1 MKHSTML
8 NRWIFPGLLIAAT
21 LVVAMPE
28 AAFAQGATD
37 AMVRLLQSG
46 KLPDSRVG
54 TVIGMIAERGNEEN
68 LGILFQ
74 ETTKADGFN
83 PQLKLEALSAL
94 KKASESRN
102 LVPAG
107 DLSAISGM
115 ISSEDPTLK
124 TLGIQLAGLWKV
136 QATADTL
143 AAIALAN
150 DQPLKLRRLAIDSLI
165 ETGSDQ
171 TAATVAKLT
180 DANQP
185 LSIRYVGVAA
195 LTNIDIQQAAQAAA
209 EVLAS
214 ADTSTDP
221 ADMIDAFLAD
231 TKGPD
236 ALAAALKD
244 KMLDGDVAKMCLRQM
259 YSVGRSDA
267 SLVDVLST
275 AAGIDNNPDPL
286 TDEQLQSLVAKV
298 LEKGDPARG
307 EDIFRRKE
315 LSCLKCHAISGAGGQ
330 IGPDL
335 SPVGATSPVDYV
347 INSILFPEM
356 AVKEAYIMKT
366 IVDYDGKMHQG
377 VVVDEND
384 DRVVLKDANGKEL
397 IIPADDI
404 DLEKEGG
411 SLMPKGLA
419 NFLTEEEFLDLVRYV
434 AELGKPGPYGIRSEP
449 TIQRW
454 RVLKEVPEGLQGEA
468 NPSTG
473 EFESQILGLG
483 EDAWMPVY
491 GKVNGK
497 LPLADLA
504 EIESPILFL
513 QAEIEVVD
521 AGKVAVKMSQTAGV
535 TVWIIDDEFNGSEPI
550 VADVLPGRHKITFR
564 LDKRKLEGD
573 TFRAVV
579 TKPSDSTAQYTVV
592 GGS

>member
-1 MKHSTML
+1 ML
-8 NRWIFPGLLIAAT
+8 NRFLLVGCLTCACLLLASPQT
-21 LVVAMPE
+21 AS
-28 AAFAQGATD
+28 AQGATD

-46 KLPDSRVG
+46 KLPESRVG
-54 TVIGMIAERGNEEN
+54 TVIGMIAERGNAEN

-74 ETTKADGFN
+74 EATKADGFS
-83 PQLKLEALSAL
+83 PALKLQSLAAL

-107 DLSAISGM
+107 DLSAISDLIASDDPGM
-115 ISSEDPTLK
+115 K
-124 TLGIQLAGLWKV
+124 TLGIELAGLWKV
-136 QATADTL
+136 EATAETL
-143 AAIALAN
+143 AGLALDN

-165 ETGSDQ
+165 ATGSNQ
-171 TAATVAKLT
+171 TAETVAKLT
-180 DANQP
+180 SEDQP
-185 LSIRYVGVAA
+185 LAIRYLGVSA
-195 LTNIDIQQAAQAAA
+195 LTNIDLAKAAQAAA
-209 EVLAS
+209 NVLTG

-236 ALAAALKD
+236 ALAAALAGKQ
-244 KMLDGDVAKMCLRQM
+244 LDADVAKMCLRQM

-267 SLVDVLST
+267 SLVDVLSA

-286 TDEQLQSLVAKV
+286 TDEQLQALVAKV
-298 LEKGDPARG
+298 LDKGDPARG
-307 EDIFRRKE
+307 EEVFRRKE

-356 AVKEAYIMKT
+356 AVKEAYIMKS
-366 IVDYDGKMHQG
+366 IVDFDGKMHQG
-377 VVVDEND
+377 IVADENE
-384 DRVVLKDANGKEL
+384 DRTILKDANGNEI

-419 NFLTEEEFLDLVRYV
+419 NFLTEDEFLDLVAYV
-434 AELGKPGPYGIRSEP
+434 AELGKPGPYGIRSKP

-454 RVLKEVPEGLQGEA
+454 RVLKEVPAALQGEA

-473 EFESQILGLG
+473 EFESQILGQDA
-483 EDAWMPVY
+483 DAWLPVY
-491 GKVNGK
+491 GMVNGD
-497 LPLADLA
+497 LPLGELS
-504 EIESPILFL
+504 EIESEVLFL

-521 AGKVAVKMSQTAGV
+521 GGDVGVEMNQTSGI
-535 TVWIIDDEFNGSEPI
+535 TVWITDDEFPGSEPI
-550 VADVLPGRHKITFR
+550 SASVLPGRHKITFR
-564 LDKRKLEGD
+564 LDRRKFEGN

-579 TKPSDSTAQYTVV
+579 TKPAGSAAQYTVV

>member
-1 MKHSTML
+1 MYHRSFVLCCLLLASML
-8 NRWIFPGLLIAAT
+8 LAAPQS
-21 LVVAMPE
+21 AH
-28 AAFAQGATD
+28 AQGATD

-46 KLPDSRVG
+46 KLPESRVG
-54 TVIGMIAERGNEEN
+54 TVVGMIAERGNAEN

-74 ETTKADGFN
+74 EATKADGFS
-83 PQLKLEALSAL
+83 PELKLESLQAL

-102 LVPAG
+102 LIPAG
-107 DLSAISGM
+107 DLSAIGDLIASDDQGM
-115 ISSEDPTLK
+115 K

-136 QATADTL
+136 EATAGTL
-143 AAIALAN
+143 AGLALDN
-150 DQPLKLRRLAIDSLI
+150 EQPLKLRRLAIDSLI
-165 ETGSDQ
+165 ATGSDQ
-171 TAATVAKLT
+171 TAETVAKLT
-180 DANQP
+180 SDDQP
-185 LSIRYVGVAA
+185 LSIRYLGVSA
-195 LTNIDIQQAAQAAA
+195 LTNIDIQKAAA
-209 EVLAS
+209 AAAKVLTG

-236 ALAAALKD
+236 ALAAALDGKQ
-244 KMLDGDVAKMCLRQM
+244 LDGDVAKMCLRQM

-267 SLVDVLST
+267 SLVNVLSA

-286 TDEQLQSLVAKV
+286 TEEQLQTLVAQV
-298 LEKGDPARG
+298 LKKGDPARG
-307 EDIFRRKE
+307 EEIFRRKE

-356 AVKEAYIMKT
+356 AVKEAYIMKS
-366 IVDYDGKMHQG
+366 IVDFDGKMHQG
-377 VVVDEND
+377 IVADVNE
-384 DRVVLKDANGKEL
+384 DRTILKDANGNEI

-419 NFLTEEEFLDLVRYV
+419 NFLTEDEFLDLVAYV

-449 TIQRW
+449 TVQRW
-454 RVLKEVPEGLQGEA
+454 RVLKQVPEALQGEA

-473 EFESQILGLG
+473 EFESQILGLDA
-483 EDAWMPVY
+483 DAWLPVY
-491 GKVNGK
+491 GKVNGE
-497 LPLADLA
+497 LPLADLS
-504 EIESPILFL
+504 EVESPVLFL

-521 AGKVAVKMSQTAGV
+521 GGEIGVEMNHKQGV
-535 TVWIIDDEFNGSEPI
+535 TVWIIDDEFPGAEAI
-550 VADVLPGRHKITFR
+550 QADVLPGRHKITFR
-564 LDKRKLEGD
+564 LDKRTFEGD
-573 TFRAVV
+573 TFRVVV
-579 TKPSDSTAQYTVV
+579 TKPAGSTAQYTVV

>member
-1 MKHSTML
+1 ML
-8 NRWIFPGLLIAAT
+8 NRFFLLGCFLVASVLLAAPQT
-21 LVVAMPE
+21 AS
-28 AAFAQGATD
+28 AQGATD

-46 KLPDSRVG
+46 KLPESRVG
-54 TVIGMIAERGNEEN
+54 TVVGMIAERGNAEN

-74 ETTKADGFN
+74 EATKPDGFS
-83 PQLKLEALSAL
+83 PALQKEALSAL

-107 DLSAISGM
+107 DLSAVSDLIAS
-115 ISSEDPTLK
+115 DQAATK

-136 QATADTL
+136 EATADTL
-143 AAIALAN
+143 AAIALNN

-165 ETGSDQ
+165 ETGSDK

-180 DANQP
+180 DESQP
-185 LSIRYVGVAA
+185 LSIRYLGVSA
-195 LTNIDIQQAAQAAA
+195 LANIDIQKAAEAAA
-209 EVLAS
+209 KVLTS

-236 ALAAALKD
+236 ALANALAGKE
-244 KMLDGDVAKMCLRQM
+244 LDGDVAKMCLRQM
-259 YSVGRSDA
+259 YSVGRSDQ
-267 SLVDVLST
+267 SLVDILST

-286 TDEQLQSLVAKV
+286 TDDQLQALVAKV
-298 LEKGDPARG
+298 LDQGDPARG
-307 EDIFRRKE
+307 EEVFRRKE

-356 AVKEAYIMKT
+356 AVKEAYIMKS
-366 IVDYDGKMHQG
+366 IVDFDGKMHQG
-377 VVVDEND
+377 IVADEND
-384 DRVVLKDANGKEL
+384 DRTILKDANGNEI

-419 NFLTEEEFLDLVRYV
+419 NFLTEEEFLDLVAYV

-454 RVLKEVPEGLQGEA
+454 RALLEVPESLQGEA

-473 EFESQILGLG
+473 EFESQILGL
-483 EDAWMPVY
+483 EPDAWLPVY
-491 GKVNGK
+491 GKVNGE
-497 LPLADLA
+497 LPLADLS
-504 EIESPILFL
+504 EIDSPVLFL

-521 AGKVAVKMSQTAGV
+521 GGEIGISMNETKGV
-535 TVWIIDDEFNGSEPI
+535 TAWIVDDEFPAAEEI
-550 VADVLPGRHKITFR
+550 KTDILPGRHKVTFR
-564 LDKRKLEGD
+564 LDKRQFPGQS
-573 TFRAVV
+573 FRAVV
-579 TKPSDSTAQYTVV
+579 TKPADSTAQYTVV

>member
-1 MKHSTML
+1 ML
-8 NRWIFPGLLIAAT
+8 NRSFVLCCLLLTSVLLAAPQT
-21 LVVAMPE
+21 AR
-28 AAFAQGATD
+28 AQGATD

-46 KLPDSRVG
+46 KLPESRVG
-54 TVIGMIAERGNEEN
+54 TVIGMIAERGNAEN

-74 ETTKADGFN
+74 EATKPDGFS
-83 PQLKLEALSAL
+83 PALKLESLQAL

-102 LVPAG
+102 LIPAG
-107 DLSAISGM
+107 DLSAIGDLVASD
-115 ISSEDPTLK
+115 DPGLK

-136 QATADTL
+136 EATAATL
-143 AAIALAN
+143 AKIALDN
-150 DQPLKLRRLAIDSLI
+150 DAPLKLRRLAIDALI
-165 ETGSDQ
+165 ATGSDQ
-171 TAATVAKLT
+171 TADTVAKLT
-180 DANQP
+180 SDDQP
-185 LSIRYVGVAA
+185 LSIRYLGVSA
-195 LTNIDIQQAAQAAA
+195 LANIDLPKAAAAAA
-209 EVLAS
+209 EVLTG

-236 ALAAALKD
+236 ALAAALQGKE
-244 KMLDGDVAKMCLRQM
+244 LDGDVAKMCLRQM

-267 SLVDVLST
+267 SLVSVLSA

-286 TDEQLQSLVAKV
+286 TEQQLQTLVAQV
-298 LEKGDPARG
+298 LKEGDPARG
-307 EDIFRRKE
+307 EEIFRRKE

-356 AVKEAYIMKT
+356 AVKEAYIMKS
-366 IVDYDGKMHQG
+366 IVDFDGKMHQG
-377 VVVDEND
+377 IVADENE
-384 DRVVLKDANGKEL
+384 DRTILKDANGNEI

-419 NFLTEEEFLDLVRYV
+419 NFLTEDEFLDLVAYI

-449 TIQRW
+449 TVQRW
-454 RVLKEVPEGLQGEA
+454 RVLKEVPEALQGEA

-473 EFESQILGLG
+473 EFESQILGLDA
-483 EDAWMPVY
+483 DAWLPVY
-491 GKVNGK
+491 GKVNGD
-497 LPLADLA
+497 LPLADLS
-504 EIESPILFL
+504 EIESPVLFL

-521 AGKVAVKMSQTAGV
+521 GGDIGVEMNPKQGV
-535 TVWIIDDEFNGSEPI
+535 TAWIIDDEFPGSQPI
-550 VADVLPGRHKITFR
+550 EASVLPGRHKLTFR
-564 LDKRKLEGD
+564 LDRRTFEGE
-573 TFRAVV
+573 TFRVVV